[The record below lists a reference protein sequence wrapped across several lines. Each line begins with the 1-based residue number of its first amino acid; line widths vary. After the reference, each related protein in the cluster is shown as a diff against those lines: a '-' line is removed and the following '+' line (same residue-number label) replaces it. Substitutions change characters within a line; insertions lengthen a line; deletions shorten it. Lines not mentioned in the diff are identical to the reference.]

1 MDTKK
6 QLSVIV
12 PVYNEE
18 KIVNQIINNLKTEL
32 NKITDLKYEII
43 VINDAST
50 DKSEE
55 LLKQQ
60 NEIKLLNH
68 LKNKGYGASLKTG
81 IKEAQYN
88 WIMIIDADGTY
99 HVEPISEMIKHIP
112 EYDMV
117 VGARKKYRPFYGRP
131 AKWFLNKL
139 ASYVA
144 EAKVIDLNSGM
155 RIFKKETVLKFWGLY
170 PDRFSF
176 SSTSTMV
183 CLTNDYTLKYVTID
197 YAKRHGKSKLKPIK
211 SFKNFI
217 GLIVKLTLYFNPI
230 RVFVPISLIPFFLG
244 VIVFF
249 YSLFFTPKILDTTTA
264 ILVVS
269 AIQILAMGM
278 ISDLIVKLYKK

>member
-99 HVEPISEMIKHIP
+99 PLEKLEEMINNIP

-117 VGARKKYRPFYGRP
+117 VGARKKYKSFYGKP
-131 AKWFLNKL
+131 AKYFLNKL
-139 ASYVA
+139 AGYIA
-144 EAKVIDLNSGM
+144 ETKVIDINSGL
-155 RIFKKETVLKFWGLY
+155 RIFKKEMALNFWGLF
-170 PDRFSF
+170 PERFSF
-176 SSTSTMV
+176 TSTLTMV
-183 CLTNDYTLKYVTID
+183 CLTNGYSLKNIKID
-197 YAKRHGKSKLKPIK
+197 YLKRQGKSKLKPIK
-211 SFKNFI
+211 SFKRFA
-217 GLIVKLTLYFNPI
+217 GLVMKLALYFRPLKI
-230 RVFVPISLIPFFLG
+230 FVPLGLLLFLCG
-244 VIVFF
+244 IIIFT
-249 YSLFFTPKILDTTTA
+249 YSAIFTDKILDSTTS
-264 ILVVS
+264 IFIIS
-269 AIQILAMGM
+269 SFQILA
-278 ISDLIVKLYKK
+278 IDNSF

>member
-1 MDTKK
+1 MNTKK
-6 QLSVIV
+6 QLSIIV

-18 KIVNQIINNLKTEL
+18 KIVDKIINNLKIEL
-32 NKITDLKYEII
+32 NKIAELEYEII
-43 VINDAST
+43 VVNDAST
-50 DKSEE
+50 DKSEDI
-55 LLKQQ
+55 LKQQ
-60 NEIKLLNH
+60 NGIKLLRH
-68 LKNKGYGASLKTG
+68 FKNKGYGSSLKTG
-81 IKEAQYN
+81 IKEAQYE

-99 HVEPISEMIKHIP
+99 PVEPISEMIKHIP

-183 CLTNDYTLKYVTID
+183 CLTNGYSLKNVKID
-197 YAKRHGKSKLKPIK
+197 YLKRQGKSKLKPIK
-211 SFKNFI
+211 SFKRFS
-217 GLIVKLTLYFNPI
+217 GLVMKLALYFRPLKI
-230 RVFVPISLIPFFLG
+230 FIPLGLLLFLVG
-244 VIVFF
+244 VIVFI
-249 YSLFFTPKILDTTTA
+249 YSTIFMDKILDSTTA
-264 ILVVS
+264 IFIISSFQML
-269 AIQILAMGM
+269 AIGM
-278 ISDLIVKLYKK
+278 IADLIVKTHK